1 MEQSRSI
8 QVRTCPRGSER
19 YTWQE
24 GDTASSVALQHA
36 TTVQALSVIN
46 PGVDFATLTAGSEI
60 CLPFFAYTCIS
71 GRPYTV
77 QSGDTFAAIAQRLG
91 ITTYELAERNP
102 GVSPDSLTPGQILC
116 VPATADEEENDSAQT
131 PVIPLPD
138 ENEGTPIP
146 DRPLS
151 CPVGYTAATVQPGES
166 YADLLIRHNVS
177 YRAMR
182 SSNPQLQP
190 GYLVSGTPYCAPPA
204 GTRQLCTASRSYTIR
219 PEETLDSLAAS
230 LRTTRGR
237 LLALNPTLLPSDF
250 SSGTIICIE

>member
-1 MEQSRSI
+1 MEERRNI
-8 QVRTCPRGSER
+8 NVRTCPRGSER

-24 GDTASSVALQHA
+24 GDTASSVALAHA
-36 TTVQALSVIN
+36 TTIQALSVIN

-71 GRPYTV
+71 GQPYTV
-77 QSGDTFAAIAQRLG
+77 QEGDTFASIAQRLG
-91 ITTYELAERNP
+91 ITTYELTERNP

-116 VPATADEEENDSAQT
+116 IPASTEDDDRNDAQT

-138 ENEGTPIP
+138 ANEGTPIP
-146 DRPLS
+146 DAPFS
-151 CPVGYTAATVQPGES
+151 CPVGYTASTVQAGES

-190 GYLVSGTPYCAPPA
+190 GSLVSGTTYCAPPA

>member
-1 MEQSRSI
+1 MEERRNI
-8 QVRTCPRGSER
+8 NVRTCPRGSER

-24 GDTASSVALQHA
+24 GDTASNVALAHA
-36 TTVQALSVIN
+36 TTIQALSVIN

-71 GRPYTV
+71 GQPYTV
-77 QSGDTFAAIAQRLG
+77 QEGDTFASIAQRLG
-91 ITTYELAERNP
+91 ITTYELTERNP

-116 VPATADEEENDSAQT
+116 IPANAEDDDNNDAQT

-138 ENEGTPIP
+138 ANEGTPIP
-146 DRPLS
+146 DAPHS
-151 CPVGYTAATVQPGES
+151 CPVGYTASTVQVGES

-182 SSNPQLQP
+182 NSNPQLQP
-190 GYLVSGTPYCAPPA
+190 GSLVSGTTYCAPPA